1 MKVMLD
7 TNVLLS
13 GLGFSGVCSDL
24 LEELLYQGCEL
35 IETDYIL
42 EELREKV
49 RSKLKGEQRE
59 KALDLLLFLL
69 QRLPLKVKRF
79 DEYSVNLSKVEGL
92 VPEEDTP
99 ILAAAVQQEVDYF
112 VTGDKIHFLENKGV
126 RSLLKAKLK
135 SPKEMLEVLSTR
147 RAGA

>member
-35 IETDYIL
+35 K
-42 EELREKV
+42 KV

-112 VTGDKIHFLENKGV
+112 VTGDKIHFC
-126 RSLLKAKLK
+126 LLYT
-135 SPKEMLEVLSTR
+135 SPSPR
-147 RAGA
+147 DRG